1 MAVAIVDN
9 DFTLKVLPG
18 FEPGLFFRNFLD
30 FGGLECFH
38 LEIQVLRR
46 LWKTNKVDASDR
58 VFFLNQTKARNSRI
72 LPMVLVW
79 LNMYTVR
86 LGREL

>member
-1 MAVAIVDN
+1 MAVAIVDD

-18 FEPGLFFRNFLD
+18 FETSLFFRNFLD

-38 LEIQVLRR
+38 LEIQVLRS

-58 VFFLNQTKARNSRI
+58 VFFLNQTKAHNFRI
-72 LPMVLVW
+72 LPMVMVW
-79 LNMYTVR
+79 LNMYQVN
-86 LGREL
+86 LV